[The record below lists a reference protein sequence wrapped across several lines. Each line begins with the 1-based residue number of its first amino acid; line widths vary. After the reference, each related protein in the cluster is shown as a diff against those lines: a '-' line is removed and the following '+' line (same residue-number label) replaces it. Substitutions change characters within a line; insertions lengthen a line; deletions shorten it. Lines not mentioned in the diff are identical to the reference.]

1 MKKFFL
7 FVILII
13 GLNNTTNIHLYAHHK
28 TIKGKVMV
36 TNGGFEP
43 IAGATVRIANTV
55 LRTITNKEGKF
66 TIKNVPDGKFEI
78 IISAVGMKT
87 IKQPIE
93 LRHIEGDE
101 LELEFQM
108 EESPVQTANIVV
120 TATRSEKIYED
131 IPIKVSTIDEKTLNI
146 TNSNNIKEAL
156 YYQPGLRTEINCQ
169 NCGFSQVRINGME
182 GKYSQILIDGKPI
195 FSTLNGVYGL
205 DQIPTAMIDRIEV
218 IRGGGS
224 ALYGGNAVA
233 GVINIITK
241 EPCENSYSV
250 EYNNSFTNKKIPE
263 YYVNLNTSIISEK
276 QDVGLSLFGTLNQR
290 NEFDANGDGFSEIGR
305 MNVKTFG
312 GKHFWKL
319 TPKSKIVSEFHTIY
333 HEIRGGN
340 KFDAP
345 PHEADVCETVRNNTI
360 LGQTSF
366 EQYIGDNNRLS
377 LYISF
382 QETKRNSYYGANKDL
397 NAYGITDNQTYAAG
411 ALYNIIFENILG
423 YHIVSAG
430 YDINY
435 DAINDSAPAY
445 NRSIHQITNTNGI
458 FIQDDWNI
466 SSYLNLLWGARSDKH
481 NLIDNLIINPRASLL
496 WKIFEDFSLRAT
508 YSTGYRAPQAFD
520 EDLHVTQVGGE
531 SLVIKL
537 ADGLKPEYSHSFNIS
552 TDYSLKL
559 FNIPL
564 ALSLEYFNTILED
577 AFILEDYGNDISGNK
592 ILLRKN
598 GDGAKVY
605 GITAEIQSEFKDS
618 FTFRTGVTY
627 QNSLYDSPVEWS
639 TGDTTIGTSSQFSD
653 KIFRTPNLY
662 SYFIASVKVSDYLNL
677 DFSGNFTGR
686 MYVPH
691 YAGYINRD
699 ELLHSKSFIEINS
712 KLSYEIHDYPDII
725 LSIGCYNIFN
735 SYQNDFDIGIKRDAG
750 FIYGP
755 ARPITVFFSIKII

>member
-411 ALYNIIFENILG
+411 ALYNIIF
-423 YHIVSAG
+423 
-430 YDINY
+430 
-435 DAINDSAPAY
+435 
-445 NRSIHQITNTNGI
+445 
-458 FIQDDWNI
+458 
-466 SSYLNLLWGARSDKH
+466 
-481 NLIDNLIINPRASLL
+481 
-496 WKIFEDFSLRAT
+496 
-508 YSTGYRAPQAFD
+508 
-520 EDLHVTQVGGE
+520 
-531 SLVIKL
+531 
-537 ADGLKPEYSHSFNIS
+537 
-552 TDYSLKL
+552 
-559 FNIPL
+559 
-564 ALSLEYFNTILED
+564 
-577 AFILEDYGNDISGNK
+577 
-592 ILLRKN
+592 
-598 GDGAKVY
+598 
-605 GITAEIQSEFKDS
+605 
-618 FTFRTGVTY
+618 
-627 QNSLYDSPVEWS
+627 
-639 TGDTTIGTSSQFSD
+639 
-653 KIFRTPNLY
+653 
-662 SYFIASVKVSDYLNL
+662 
-677 DFSGNFTGR
+677 
-686 MYVPH
+686 
-691 YAGYINRD
+691 
-699 ELLHSKSFIEINS
+699 
-712 KLSYEIHDYPDII
+712 
-725 LSIGCYNIFN
+725 
-735 SYQNDFDIGIKRDAG
+735 
-750 FIYGP
+750 
-755 ARPITVFFSIKII
+755 